1 MKRAN
6 QQALYDQ
13 QKSELEIKRLQREKD
28 FELERLK
35 TDLMKEQ

>member
-35 TDLMKEQ
+35 TELMKEQ

>member
-13 QKSELEIKRLQREKD
+13 QKNELEIKRLQREKD
-28 FELERLK
+28 FEIERLK
-35 TDLMKEQ
+35 ADLTKEQ